1 MRPVT
6 KKDAER
12 LTADPTG
19 FALMIETRDL
29 EEAIAAFVSVLNNRK
44 KH

>member
-6 KKDAER
+6 RKDAEK
-12 LTADPTG
+12 LTEDPTG

-29 EEAIAAFVSVLNNRK
+29 EEAIAAFVSVLNTRRK
-44 KH
+44 R